1 MFFFY
6 QEKFLEVR
14 ADYRFHMYL
23 KFLYGKEVSA
33 MSGGLEMF
41 ISHAK
46 PSLSYH
52 KETSERFI

>member
-1 MFFFY
+1 MHAAIY
-6 QEKFLEVR
+6 QVCLW
-14 ADYRFHMYL
+14 L
-23 KFLYGKEVSA
+23 KEVSA